1 MLGKVTEG
9 WVPVLVPLLAA
20 LLLLGLAP
28 YSNLS
33 GWSVEIASTVL
44 RLPEYPAV
52 AARNVA
58 GETLVWVSGMNDLR
72 TQLEELRK
80 ENALLRARGLPA
92 PEKVSD
98 GGQGLLEAR
107 VDLRPPSRWWEE
119 VRVDRGSGDG
129 VSEGAP
135 ALQRGYLVG
144 RISRVFPSH
153 AWVRLVTSPEL
164 MVPVVV
170 DETRDLGVAA
180 GDGQGRVVLR
190 HVPFETE
197 LRPGDTLSTALVGD
211 DLPPGLPLGEISE
224 IVEGGGFREYVV
236 KTGAELS
243 RLYGVYI
250 LVEGGA
256 SR

>member
-1 MLGKVTEG
+1 
-9 WVPVLVPLLAA
+9 
-20 LLLLGLAP
+20 
-28 YSNLS
+28 
-33 GWSVEIASTVL
+33 
-44 RLPEYPAV
+44 
-52 AARNVA
+52 
-58 GETLVWVSGMNDLR
+58 
-72 TQLEELRK
+72 
-80 ENALLRARGLPA
+80 
-92 PEKVSD
+92 
-98 GGQGLLEAR
+98 
-107 VDLRPPSRWWEE
+107 
-119 VRVDRGSGDG
+119 
-129 VSEGAP
+129 
-135 ALQRGYLVG
+135 
-144 RISRVFPSH
+144 
-153 AWVRLVTSPEL
+153 VTSPEL